1 MKKLASLL
9 TNKRLT
15 DLCPPMTSTIGNPA
29 FRNFVKSQKAYCSVD
44 QYWKL
49 RITGSRD
56 NSQVFRFGDS

>member
-9 TNKRLT
+9 TDKRLT

-44 QYWKL
+44 QYW
-49 RITGSRD
+49 
-56 NSQVFRFGDS
+56 